1 MIKYI
6 GSKRALLPQIC
17 AAVAALQPNGG
28 TILDLFSG
36 TARVGHA
43 LKKMGYFV
51 IANDYLHFPYVLA
64 RCYVQADRNRW
75 LREARELIREL
86 AHVKPEPGFFTE
98 TYCIK
103 ARYFHP
109 KNGARIEAIRN
120 RIASLKLPGDLEA
133 IALTALLEAADRV
146 DSTVGVQM
154 AYLKQWAPRALQD
167 LELRVPELVCGQGL
181 ALRMDAL
188 EAASHVKGDVAYL
201 DPPYNQHSYLG
212 NYHVWETLVR
222 WDRPKV
228 YGVAQKRVD
237 CKLVKSAFNSRL
249 GIRRALRE
257 LVLRVQAR
265 ALVVSFN
272 DEGFLSPQEIEKILG
287 LRGYVGVLEIPYKRY
302 VGAKIGIYNPQGRR
316 VGTVSHTMNR
326 EFLFIVSESRAAVI
340 RGIRAAES
348 VGQLDLFAEKDAGA

>member
-6 GSKRALLPQIC
+6 GSKRVLLPQIC
-17 AAVAALQPNGG
+17 AAVAALQPKRG
-28 TILDLFSG
+28 IVLDLFSG

-51 IANDYLHFPYVLA
+51 IANDYLRFSYVLA

-75 LREARELIREL
+75 LREAREVIREL
-86 AHVKPEPGFFTE
+86 EHVKPEPGFFTE

-120 RIASLKLPGDLEA
+120 AIARLRLPGDLEA

-154 AYLKQWAPRALQD
+154 AYLKHWAPRALQD
-167 LELRVPELVCGQGL
+167 LRLRVPELLCGEGL
-181 ALRMDAL
+181 ALCVDAL
-188 EAASHVKGDVAYL
+188 EAAKQVEGDVAYL

-222 WDRPKV
+222 WDQPKV
-228 YGVAQKRVD
+228 YGVAQKRID
-237 CKLVKSAFNSRL
+237 CKTVKSPFNSKQR
-249 GIRRALRE
+249 IRRALQE
-257 LVLRVQAR
+257 LVNSVRAR

-272 DEGFLSPQEIEKILG
+272 DEGFLKREEIEQILSQ
-287 LRGYVGVLEIPYKRY
+287 RGYVGVMEIPYRRY

-316 VGTVSHTMNR
+316 VGTVSHTTNW
-326 EFLFIVSESRAAVI
+326 EFLFVVSESRAAVD
-340 RGIRAAES
+340 RALSKTA
-348 VGQLDLFAEKDAGA
+348 VIFGGNTI